1 MKKSLR
7 VELICYLSV
16 AILLI
21 ISLMSYISYQSVA
34 DELGELYDANL
45 EKMAS
50 SMADQHRAE
59 YVGKSVTQT
68 KATKV
73 KVYGEEDYLL
83 TIINQQHERLYSSHQ
98 AAFNPDLTQLGI
110 STQRVNDKQWRV
122 FILKKASTTFIAAQD
137 LKLRSKT
144 VKEVAINQIM
154 PQLLIVPF
162 LIMISLLIVRKTFKP
177 MMTISEN
184 LQNRTSDY
192 LKPFDLNNTHDEVKP
207 IIEALNQWMAKV
219 AALINQ
225 QKRFTADAAHEL
237 RTPITAI
244 KLQLEAMNNS
254 NDINEIKEILTLSDS
269 SIKRTERLVNQLLT
283 LAKVE
288 PNNLFTPTEKLNLK
302 DSILNVINELSS
314 LYSAKNIDL
323 GFEQADE
330 ATIQGVPDE
339 IEILIKNLILN
350 AIQHTPNNGLIN
362 ISTIKVNDVVTI
374 NIEDSGAGIAPNE
387 MERVFDRFYRL
398 ENHTVIGSGLGLA
411 IVKEIANKHHVKVL
425 LKNNTAKTGLT
436 VSVTLKA
443 L

>member
-7 VELICYLSV
+7 VELVCYLSV

-21 ISLMSYISYQSVA
+21 IGLMSYISYQSVA

-45 EKMAS
+45 EKMAI

-59 YVGKSVTQT
+59 YAGKSVSPT
-68 KATKV
+68 AAAKV
-73 KVYGEEDYLL
+73 KVDGEEDYLL
-83 TIINQQHERLYSSHQ
+83 TIINQQHELLYSSHQ
-98 AAFNPDLTQLGI
+98 ASFNPDLTQLGM
-110 STQRVNDKQWRV
+110 STQRINKKKWRV
-122 FILKKASTTFIAAQD
+122 FILEKASTTFIAAQD

-144 VKEVAINQIM
+144 VKEVAINQII

-162 LIMISLLIVRKTFKP
+162 LIMIAFLIVRKTFKP
-177 MMTISEN
+177 MIAISDN

-192 LKPFDLNNTHDEVKP
+192 LKPFDLNNTHNEVKP
-207 IIEALNQWMAKV
+207 IIEALNEWMVKV
-219 AALINQ
+219 AALINL

-244 KLQLEAMNNS
+244 KLQLEAMTNS
-254 NDINEIKEILTLSDS
+254 NDINEIKEILILSDA

-288 PNNLFTPTEKLNLK
+288 PGALLIPTEKFNIK
-302 DSILNVINELSS
+302 DSIINVVNELTS
-314 LYSAKNIDL
+314 LYSAKNLDL

-330 ATIQGVPDE
+330 AMIQGMQDE

-362 ISTIKVNDVVTI
+362 ISTIKERDSITLK
-374 NIEDSGAGIAPNE
+374 IEDSGPGIAPDE
-387 MERVFDRFYRL
+387 MERVFDRFYRT
-398 ENHTVIGSGLGLA
+398 ENHAVIGSGLGLA
-411 IVKEIANKHHVKVL
+411 IVKEIANKHHAAVL
-425 LKNNTAKTGLT
+425 LENNTTKTGLT
-436 VSVTLKA
+436 VSVTFKA

>member
-21 ISLMSYISYQSVA
+21 ISLLSYISYQSVA

-45 EKMAS
+45 EKMAI

-59 YVGKSVTQT
+59 YLGKSVTQT
-68 KATKV
+68 AAKIKV
-73 KVYGEEDYLL
+73 DGEEDYLL
-83 TIINQQHERLYSSHQ
+83 TIINHQHELLYSSHQ
-98 AAFNPDLTQLGI
+98 ASFKPDLTQLGM
-110 STQRVNDKQWRV
+110 STQRINNKKWRV
-122 FILKKASTTFIAAQD
+122 YILEKASTTFIAAQD

-144 VKEVAINQIM
+144 VKEVAINQII

-162 LIMISLLIVRKTFKP
+162 LIMISFLIVRKTFKP
-177 MMTISEN
+177 MITLSEN
-184 LQNRTSDY
+184 LQSRTSDY
-192 LKPFDLNNTHDEVKP
+192 LKPFDLNNTHVEVKP
-207 IIEALNQWMAKV
+207 IIKALNQWMTKV
-219 AALINQ
+219 AALINL

-244 KLQLEAMNNS
+244 KLQLEAMSNS
-254 NDINEIKEILTLSDS
+254 NDINEIKEILILSDA

-288 PNNLFTPTEKLNLK
+288 PDALLTPTTKFNLK
-302 DSILNVINELSS
+302 DCIINVVNELTS

-330 ATIQGVPDE
+330 AMILGVQDE

-350 AIQHTPNNGLIN
+350 AIQHTPNDGLIN
-362 ISTIKVNDVVTI
+362 ISTIRKNDSITI
-374 NIEDSGAGIAPNE
+374 KIEDNGLGIVADE
-387 MERVFDRFYRL
+387 MERVFDRFYRS
-398 ENHTVIGSGLGLA
+398 ENHAVIGSGLGLA
-411 IVKEIANKHHVKVL
+411 IVKEIANKHDAKVL
-425 LKNNTAKTGLT
+425 MENNTTRTGLT
-436 VSVTLKA
+436 VSVTFKA